1 MVFPHGDEETRPHMV
16 LFEKIE
22 EAGYPTPHTFK
33 GIDVDFQPYDLF
45 HHTLV
50 FDSR

>member
-1 MVFPHGDEETRPHMV
+1 MV
-16 LFEKIE
+16 LLEKIE
-22 EAGYPTPHTFK
+22 EAGYPTSHPLK

-50 FDSR
+50 FGST